1 MPSPPPPVG
10 AGNSSRV
17 TRSGRI
23 SGNAQQVSPYVRPT
37 TTQIT
42 TMPMTGDAKSRSLY
56 EWARQLHNALNRQGG
71 ADIAE
76 VQHTLLGMADDPA
89 LPTAISDAAMLE
101 HVGTFDGAVDVARV
115 MEFLD
120 RLHPQSMASIGPEG
134 VEDVQSAPMLRNFGP
149 TAAQDPS
156 PTHAEPFVR
165 AIQDELM
172 RSVGFGAP
180 TAQHQPLLP
189 ALQDRPPVDPM
200 PDFVLKMA
208 RRIVAH
214 PAESAS
220 EHKQYVLDKKIR
232 STEDSAKE
240 LVRLGRKQVAFG
252 LSHEKDIQL
261 MEYLRN
267 AMGAS
272 NKEAFTNSINAVM
285 RTEPYNS
292 RVAPLLFDAAKLHL
306 ERGGLPADIGTA
318 NLAPLVPESE
328 RRFIEALSKRP
339 NATRQAYATLGL
351 VSPTGPA
358 PDITQALASSGPQ
371 PSALQPLPSAE
382 LQRLLQTPMPMPMP
396 ETRPVPEADTTGS
409 DVKRQRTTG
418 DFVTVS
424 SSVAELSAQS
434 LNPQVVVERLPMAQ
448 LQPSMPLQPAMPEQL
463 QVQQVQQPAQTVG
476 VVQTA
481 PVIDPAVATSQ
492 TSLPNPP
499 IAQP

>member
-1 MPSPPPPVG
+1 MPSPPSPVG

-42 TMPMTGDAKSRSLY
+42 TMPMTGGAKSRSLY
-56 EWARQLHNALNRQGG
+56 EWARQLHNALNGQGG
-71 ADIAE
+71 ADIAD

-120 RLHPQSMASIGPEG
+120 RVHPQSTAFIGPEG
-134 VEDVQSAPMLRNFGP
+134 VEDVESAPMLRNFGP
-149 TAAQDPS
+149 TAAPDPS

-180 TAQHQPLLP
+180 TAQQQALLLP
-189 ALQDRPPVDPM
+189 HQDRPPVDPM

-220 EHKQYVLDKKIR
+220 EHKQYVLDRKIR

-261 MEYLRN
+261 TDYLRN
-267 AMGAS
+267 AMGVS
-272 NKEAFTNSINAVM
+272 TRDAFTNSINAVM

-306 ERGGLPADIGTA
+306 ERGGLLADIGTA

-339 NATRQAYATLGL
+339 NATRPAYATLGI

-358 PDITQALASSGPQ
+358 PDITEALALAGPK
-371 PSALQPLPSAE
+371 ALATEPAPMAA
-382 LQRLLQTPMPMPMP
+382 LQRLLQTPMQMPMPML
-396 ETRPVPEADTTGS
+396 ETMPVPEADTTGS

-418 DFVTVS
+418 DFLTVS
-424 SSVAELSAQS
+424 SSVAELGAQS

-448 LQPSMPLQPAMPEQL
+448 LQPSMPLQPASAVAALPTAQTTEIAVPTPTL
-463 QVQQVQQPAQTVG
+463 PAQL
-476 VVQTA
+476 
-481 PVIDPAVATSQ
+481 S
-492 TSLPNPP
+492 PP
-499 IAQP
+499 

>member
-1 MPSPPPPVG
+1 
-10 AGNSSRV
+10 
-17 TRSGRI
+17 
-23 SGNAQQVSPYVRPT
+23 
-37 TTQIT
+37 
-42 TMPMTGDAKSRSLY
+42 MPMTGGAKSQSLY
-56 EWARQLHNALNRQGG
+56 EWARQLHNALNRQDG

-76 VQHTLLGMADDPA
+76 VQHTLLGMADDPV

-101 HVGTFDGAVDVARV
+101 HVGTLDGAVDVARI

-120 RLHPQSMASIGPEG
+120 RVHPQSTAFIGPEG

-149 TAAQDPS
+149 TAAHDPS
-156 PTHAEPFVR
+156 PRNAEPFVR

-172 RSVGFGAP
+172 RSVGFGARIP
-180 TAQHQPLLP
+180 QYQPLLP
-189 ALQDRPPVDPM
+189 APQDRPPVDPM

-208 RRIVAH
+208 RRIVAN
-214 PAESAS
+214 PAESAA

-232 STEDSAKE
+232 STDDSAKE

-261 MEYLRN
+261 MDYLRN

-285 RTEPYNS
+285 RSEPYNS
-292 RVAPLLFDAAKLHL
+292 RVAPLLFDAAKTYL
-306 ERGGLPADIGTA
+306 ERGGLLADIGTA
-318 NLAPLVPESE
+318 NLAPLVPEPE

-339 NATRQAYATLGL
+339 DATRLAYATLGI

-358 PDITQALASSGPQ
+358 PDITEALALAGPQALATEPA
-371 PSALQPLPSAE
+371 PMAA
-382 LQRLLQTPMPMPMP
+382 LQRLLQTPMPMPKTM
-396 ETRPVPEADTTGS
+396 PVPEADTTGS

-424 SSVAELSAQS
+424 SSVAELGAQS

-448 LQPSMPLQPAMPEQL
+448 LQASMPLQPA
-463 QVQQVQQPAQTVG
+463 
-476 VVQTA
+476 
-481 PVIDPAVATSQ
+481 PAVAALPTAQ
-492 TSLPNPP
+492 TTEIVAPTPTVPS
-499 IAQP
+499 